1 MIYLYKREKGR
12 FMGAIKLEYHHI
24 IEGKAV
30 RKELELQEEMLKIPY
45 SKKSLFV
52 STVEGGSMQP
62 LIKDRSLVVADLS
75 QKEFADKA
83 VFLIEKDQNMWI
95 KQASEI
101 EKEEFFVS
109 INSDFS
115 NFVYKKDE
123 CRIIAKVLLH
133 FDGQKYYLHQ

>member
-1 MIYLYKREKGR
+1 
-12 FMGAIKLEYHHI
+12 MGIIKLEYHHI

-30 RKELELQEEMLKIPY
+30 RKELELQEDLLKIPY

-52 STVEGGSMQP
+52 STVEGCSMQP

-75 QKEFADKA
+75 QKEFEDQA

-109 INSDFS
+109 INPDFS
-115 NFVYKKDE
+115 HLVYKKDE
-123 CRIIAKVLLH
+123 CRIVAKVLLH
-133 FDGQKYYLHQ
+133 FDGQQHYPHE